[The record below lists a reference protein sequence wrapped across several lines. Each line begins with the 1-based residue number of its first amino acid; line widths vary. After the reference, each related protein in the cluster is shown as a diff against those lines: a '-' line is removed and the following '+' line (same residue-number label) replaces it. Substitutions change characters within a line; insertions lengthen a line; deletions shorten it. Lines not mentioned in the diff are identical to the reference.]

1 MAAEWEGQEL
11 VPDRVGTAS
20 VPVVE
25 PKLRIKRDPLARASS
40 APNAAQPWLESRMI
54 ISVASG
60 KGGTGK
66 TLVATNLALS
76 LKDRFKVQ
84 LLDCDVEEP
93 NAHIFLK
100 PQITRSEAVCIPVP
114 VVDEEKCTLCRRCAE
129 VCVYK
134 AIAVLKNKVL
144 VFPQLC
150 HGCGA
155 CSYLCPDRAI
165 SEQGKE
171 IGVVELG
178 QADGAD
184 FVHGRLTIGE
194 AMAPPVIRGVKQHI
208 DPRKVAIIDVSP
220 GTSCPVVEA
229 VRGSDFCL
237 LVTEPTPFGL
247 NDLVLA
253 VEMIRK
259 MSIPCGVVI
268 NRAGVGDGKVEEY
281 CSRENIPVL
290 LTIPLDARIAGIY
303 SRGQV
308 LIEGMPEWRRRFLD
322 LFDLIREKH
331 TRVREKAS

>member
-1 MAAEWEGQEL
+1 
-11 VPDRVGTAS
+11 
-20 VPVVE
+20 
-25 PKLRIKRDPLARASS
+25 
-40 APNAAQPWLESRMI
+40 MI

-100 PQITRSEAVCIPVP
+100 PKIMQSEAVCIPIP
-114 VVDEEKCTLCRRCAE
+114 VVDEEKCTHCRRCAE

-155 CSYLCPDRAI
+155 CSYLCPERAI

-178 QADGAD
+178 PANGVD
-184 FVHGRLTIGE
+184 FVHGRLTVGE
-194 AMAPPVIRGVKQHI
+194 AMAPPVIRKVKQHV
-208 DPRKVAIIDVSP
+208 DPDKVAIIDVSP
-220 GTSCPVVEA
+220 GTSCPVVESL
-229 VRGSDFCL
+229 RGSDFCL

-247 NDLVLA
+247 NDLALA
-253 VEMIRK
+253 VEVARK
-259 MSIPCGVVI
+259 LAIPCGVVV
-268 NRAGVGDGKVEEY
+268 NRAGIGDGKVEEY
-281 CSRENIPVL
+281 CSREDMPIL
-290 LTIPLDARIAGIY
+290 LTIPLDTRIAGLY
-303 SRGQV
+303 SRGQALV
-308 LIEGMPEWRRRFLD
+308 EGMPEWRQRFLD
-322 LFDLIREKH
+322 LFDLAREKYS
-331 TRVREKAS
+331 RVKEKAS